1 MIIRQYVAKI
11 TEKYLSGITSIQ
23 VYRED
28 LKLLIEGCA
37 PDVSLIGLHA
47 ESAFPSPDCMIIKQN
62 VPIGYLL
69 IFPIDKPLDSQGD
82 QKALDLLN
90 SSLANLMLTNHL
102 EFRLYRDGIFVSSA
116 SIAEVINGK
125 VKSGP
130 GEHLSLE
137 ILIKAFSSYH
147 RVAINDAFKLSRTLA
162 REAQLLAAAI
172 ERSIIQDEEKR
183 SNQNDQ
189 HFEISLKERL
199 TDISIVLKQNITAKE
214 LADIYAQTI
223 SFGVFAARL
232 FSFPAQE
239 EFSRQNIH
247 AFIPSSYSIL
257 KKLFQYLAGEDLDER
272 LIWIINEQVYLFRTM
287 DLVNFIESFSR
298 SAQQSH
304 PVIQFYKDFL
314 DEYNPLLLKER
325 GELIANEPLVRFMI
339 QAVGNCRSF
348 IQSGSTD
355 NDF

>member
-130 GEHLSLE
+130 GKHN
-137 ILIKAFSSYH
+137 Y
-147 RVAINDAFKLSRTLA
+147 
-162 REAQLLAAAI
+162 
-172 ERSIIQDEEKR
+172 
-183 SNQNDQ
+183 
-189 HFEISLKERL
+189 
-199 TDISIVLKQNITAKE
+199 
-214 LADIYAQTI
+214 
-223 SFGVFAARL
+223 
-232 FSFPAQE
+232 
-239 EFSRQNIH
+239 
-247 AFIPSSYSIL
+247 
-257 KKLFQYLAGEDLDER
+257 
-272 LIWIINEQVYLFRTM
+272 W
-287 DLVNFIESFSR
+287 
-298 SAQQSH
+298 
-304 PVIQFYKDFL
+304 
-314 DEYNPLLLKER
+314 PL
-325 GELIANEPLVRFMI
+325 
-339 QAVGNCRSF
+339 Q
-348 IQSGSTD
+348 
-355 NDF
+355 